1 MPINHFTP
9 FLDKPVRSLDD
20 LENPGKLLGQALLK
34 SLPEA
39 LAQANNFEILKIIQ
53 ILRGMHHGQLVKYP
67 SQKTKALLALFH
79 RPEWQE
85 ACWLT
90 PLLACLKEFDCLP
103 TMPIL
108 LQLAQSPNSVLRHWV
123 FEQLIS
129 ILLSDECEDRTT
141 LTPLL
146 LIGMNDPLAE
156 IQLRCFNHCLQHPSA
171 DPVLLAGLQTLSK
184 NSQNGTV
191 RAFSLRLLCCDWQ
204 PELPEQLESHY
215 LQAATSFEQALILNA
230 WLEACKRFPN
240 RMPFKRSFPIWE
252 PRIQAAIQSQE
263 PDLQQVG
270 ATAVYK
276 LNLFQHAASLTPL
289 LASNESRVQKEV
301 LLALTILKILVQ
313 PTVVF
318 EVLQKAKSFEIKGLA
333 IEYLVTFHPDY
344 SKAQL
349 PKMIVDEPSLA
360 STLVTHLN
368 RLGWRHIPD
377 TWLELSKKGNTSP
390 AIPSVAPVETIAPDV
405 PWLEV

>member
-1 MPINHFTP
+1 M
-9 FLDKPVRSLDD
+9 
-20 LENPGKLLGQALLK
+20 
-34 SLPEA
+34 
-39 LAQANNFEILKIIQ
+39 
-53 ILRGMHHGQLVKYP
+53 
-67 SQKTKALLALFH
+67 
-79 RPEWQE
+79 
-85 ACWLT
+85 
-90 PLLACLKEFDCLP
+90 
-103 TMPIL
+103 
-108 LQLAQSPNSVLRHWV
+108 
-123 FEQLIS
+123 
-129 ILLSDECEDRTT
+129 
-141 LTPLL
+141 
-146 LIGMNDPLAE
+146 
-156 IQLRCFNHCLQHPSA
+156 
-171 DPVLLAGLQTLSK
+171 
-184 NSQNGTV
+184 
-191 RAFSLRLLCCDWQ
+191 
-204 PELPEQLESHY
+204 
-215 LQAATSFEQALILNA
+215 
-230 WLEACKRFPN
+230 
-240 RMPFKRSFPIWE
+240 
-252 PRIQAAIQSQE
+252 
-263 PDLQQVG
+263 
-270 ATAVYK
+270 YK